1 MDIKST
7 LASIPRLLLGLLA
20 AWGGVL
26 HFTVK
31 VESWQNAFLT
41 SLGEAGYLWQ
51 IIGIINLVAG
61 ILLVVNRFTL
71 LSLLALLPIT
81 FNIFLFHIYYL
92 TPDGLFIGIPMFGLN
107 LWCIWQNRI
116 YFKELVQFKL
126 SV

>member
-7 LASIPRLLLGLLA
+7 LTSIPRLLLGFLA

-31 VESWQNAFLT
+31 VASWQNPFLT
-41 SLGEAGYLWQ
+41 SLSETSYLWQ
-51 IIGIINLVAG
+51 IIGVINLVAG

-81 FNIFLFHIYYL
+81 FNIFLFHIYYF

-107 LWCIWQNRI
+107 LWCIWENRTH
-116 YFKELVQFKL
+116 YKSLLQFKL

>member
-7 LASIPRLLLGLLA
+7 FTSIPRLLLGLLA

-31 VESWQNAFLT
+31 VASWQNVFLT
-41 SLGEAGYLWQ
+41 SLYETGYLWQ
-51 IIGIINLVAG
+51 IIGVINLVAG

-71 LSLLALLPIT
+71 ISLLALLPIT
-81 FNIFLFHIYYL
+81 FNIFLFHIFYF
-92 TPDGLFIGIPMFGLN
+92 TIDGLFIGIPMFVLN
-107 LWCIWQNRI
+107 LWCIWENRTH
-116 YFKELVQFKL
+116 FKELVQFKL